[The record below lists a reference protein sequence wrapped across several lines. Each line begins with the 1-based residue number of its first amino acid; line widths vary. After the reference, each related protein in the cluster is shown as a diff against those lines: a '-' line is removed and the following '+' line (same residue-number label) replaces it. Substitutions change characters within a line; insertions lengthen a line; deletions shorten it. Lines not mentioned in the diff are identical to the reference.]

1 MVNKKQI
8 SIVMSKL
15 GKSKSPAK
23 IEAAML
29 NLKKANRAKMLVRQ
43 MAKRRGC
50 KCSELKTVLKKQGI
64 IKK

>member
-1 MVNKKQI
+1 MKNKHLK
-8 SIVMSKL
+8 IVMSSL

-23 IEAAML
+23 IEAAMV
-29 NLKKANRAKMLVRQ
+29 NLKKANRAKMLVKQ